1 MNPFDMAIVVL
12 LGYCIIVGIFKGF
25 IKEVASIVG
34 VVGGFYAAF
43 YGYGLLTP
51 AIGVWIKTP
60 AYQNILA
67 FILIFLIVCL
77 AVNLIGALLRLL
89 IKLVLLGAVDR
100 FFGAMV
106 GALKGVLLAYLLYI
120 LLIAFLLLYI
130 LLIAFLPIGGKQ
142 LVAES
147 RIAPY
152 VNSVSKTLVYVI
164 PKEKRRAF
172 MYKMESLKKK
182 WSTGEEMGDS

>member
-120 LLIAFLLLYI
+120 LLIAFL
-130 LLIAFLPIGGKQ
+130 PIGGKQ

-164 PKEKRRAF
+164 PKEKRRDF
-172 MYKMESLKKK
+172 MYKMETLKKK
-182 WSTGEEMGDS
+182 WSAGEEMGDS